1 MAIQPID
8 LQALFSQLHQVGKTQ
23 AMLREGQQIQEGLHQ
38 QQSQRRLEENIQAVN
53 EAQNMGEEAE
63 KIKDENR
70 GRNTPFAAGSPEE
83 REEEEKEKETIK
95 VLADFIR
102 DPALGRN
109 VDISG

>member
-23 AMLREGQQIQEGLHQ
+23 AMAREGQQIQENLQ
-38 QQSQRRLEENIQAVN
+38 AQQSQRRLEENIQAVN
-53 EAQNMGEEAE
+53 EAQNMGDEAE

-70 GRNTPFAAGSPEE
+70 GRNSMAGQGGPGKEEEDQEEE
-83 REEEEKEKETIK
+83 RALH
-95 VLADFIR
+95 VDVIR

-109 VDISG
+109 LDISG